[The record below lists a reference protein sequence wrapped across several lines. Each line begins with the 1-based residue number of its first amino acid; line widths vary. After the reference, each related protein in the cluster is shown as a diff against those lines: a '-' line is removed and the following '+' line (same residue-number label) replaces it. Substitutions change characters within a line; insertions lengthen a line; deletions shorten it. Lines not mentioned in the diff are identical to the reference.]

1 MGAKRVISY
10 MCVVALTAGI
20 STRIIEDR
28 RNLSSNALRSD
39 GRGCTPKEIGERD
52 EEQKDDEGT
61 GEEY

>member
-1 MGAKRVISY
+1 